1 MSTATHGQQQRRW
14 SGPIG
19 KFPQSAASCQHQR
32 IEDEHRRTKCVRR
45 YVVHLYLSA
54 IIYPEREM
62 IRTHRAF
69 DPHSIKLVI
78 FDLDGTLIDSR
89 LDLVHSVNAALRHI
103 GRPELPDHVIASYVG
118 DGAPILIQRALG
130 GEVIED
136 ALVRKGLEFFLSYYR
151 EHKLDHTTVYE
162 GIYETLGS
170 IQRSGNGVPRNMA
183 VLTNKPVNP
192 SRAIV
197 EALGLKPYFFQ
208 VYGGNSFA
216 TKKPDPE
223 GALKLLAESGL
234 RAEQAAIVGDSHTD
248 IETGHNAGLWTVGV
262 NYGFAPQTLMDAHP
276 DVLVD
281 LPTEVGAVFSGSTGH

>member
-1 MSTATHGQQQRRW
+1 
-14 SGPIG
+14 
-19 KFPQSAASCQHQR
+19 
-32 IEDEHRRTKCVRR
+32 
-45 YVVHLYLSA
+45 
-54 IIYPEREM
+54 M

-118 DGAPILIQRALG
+118 DGAPLLIQRALG
-130 GEVIED
+130 DEAVDQAII
-136 ALVRKGLEFFLSYYR
+136 RKGLEFFLAYYR
-151 EHKLDHTTVYE
+151 EHKLDHTIVYP
-162 GIYETLGS
+162 GIIEALAA
-170 IQRSGNGVPRNMA
+170 IQNSSNGRPRRLA
-183 VLTNKPVNP
+183 VLTNKPVVP

-197 EALGLKPYFFQ
+197 EALQLAPYFSQ

-223 GALKLLAESGL
+223 GAVRLLEESGVP
-234 RAEQAAIVGDSHTD
+234 AEQAAMVGDSHTD
-248 IETGHNAGLWTVGV
+248 VETGHNAGLWTIGV
-262 NYGFAPQTLMDAHP
+262 TYGFAPQTLADASP

-281 LPTEVGAVFSGSTGH
+281 HPRELAEVFSK